1 MLFPQIKT
9 FHFYLRK
16 SPPLPCDFWVASG
29 TWRNV
34 IICAYLFSLSYRA
47 HGLNSNTFLNSS
59 NRFVSLLHSRFF
71 LCHAMLPP
79 KKRLHITEPHS
90 FPFVFAVC
98 LHSIEQ
104 TNQII
109 TKCEWSKISL
119 EKACRANS
127 EGFLGFLAF
136 VWHLTHATKNGL
148 CSRATITMDKKK
160 VNESPKYK
168 CFMCSSLC
176 SANERI
182 YIFSGNV

>member
-34 IICAYLFSLSYRA
+34 ITCAYLFSHSYRA

-148 CSRATITMDKKK
+148 CSRVMIMTDEKK
-160 VNESPKYK
+160 VNESPKCN
-168 CFMCSSLC
+168 CFTCSSHYVQLMR
-176 SANERI
+176 E
-182 YIFSGNV
+182 YIFYGSA